1 MSFAN
6 EKIDG
11 ETRIDREIVTYLASH
26 MQTHFVTNTILSVV
40 LFHSSFVTQESE
52 DGEAQFSV
60 TRINTEQ

>member
-26 MQTHFVTNTILSVV
+26 MQIHLVTN
-40 LFHSSFVTQESE
+40 SSFVTQESE
-52 DGEAQFSV
+52 DGEAQVSV
-60 TRINTEQ
+60 TRMDTEQ